1 MDDIWM
7 QALVAGAKSR
17 ILTCFT
23 PRSTLRHPQMAST
36 LHSLQFN
43 ASQVV
48 NYAAIDR
55 ASACIRRHEPVWDA
69 ADDESTMVTLTAP
82 QPQGDPEAPIRQH
95 HRVAWEP
102 GNFWRQDVMF
112 QNDTSF
118 AFLYTRTSAESY
130 VKTRGFATNAPRFAW
145 QRRGEV
151 NPAEVERLPS
161 IYPIHPPAFA
171 ERDWVLSTTAESCLG
186 RDAERVRVRR
196 RLCDGTAA
204 TSCAWPG
211 ILWPGLDEYEYAR
224 DCEYGFVLEF
234 IGYDAGMIVAQQTLD
249 DIRINEPLPQSTR
262 SVPRPWNAK
271 RSYGVNF
278 G

>member
-1 MDDIWM
+1 
-7 QALVAGAKSR
+7 
-17 ILTCFT
+17 
-23 PRSTLRHPQMAST
+23 MAST
-36 LHSLQFN
+36 LRSLQFN

-55 ASACIRRHEPVWDA
+55 ASALIRRREPEWDA
-69 ADDESTMVTLTAP
+69 ADDGSTKVTFMSR
-82 QPQGDPEAPIRQH
+82 QPEGDPEAPFRQR

-102 GNFWRQDVMF
+102 GHFWREDVTF
-112 QNDTSF
+112 QNDTF
-118 AFLYTRTSAESY
+118 FTFLYTPTSAESY
-130 VKTRGFATNAPRFAW
+130 HNALGFATSAPRFAW

-161 IYPIHPPAFA
+161 IYPILPPAFA

-196 RLCDGTAA
+196 RLSDGTAA
-204 TSCAWPG
+204 VACSWPG
-211 ILWPGLDEYEYAR
+211 ILWPGLDEYQYSR

-234 IGYDAGMIVAQQTLD
+234 VGYDAGTIVARQTLD